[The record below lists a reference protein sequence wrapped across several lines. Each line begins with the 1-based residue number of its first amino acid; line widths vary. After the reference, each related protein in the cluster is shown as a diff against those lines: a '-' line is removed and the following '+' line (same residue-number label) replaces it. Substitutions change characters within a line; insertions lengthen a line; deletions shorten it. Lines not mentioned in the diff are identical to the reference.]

1 MSARLPSS
9 GKNIQYMKHEKKL
22 ISDEIIERVRRD
34 NCFDILRYFFA
45 LSLILVHF
53 CTLTDTQQFWI
64 VSGQMR
70 VKAFF
75 TITGFLVVY
84 SYIRR
89 GKLST
94 YTQKRIRRI
103 LPAYATVIILC
114 ILAGIF
120 ITPLN
125 GSQYLFSTQT
135 LKYLLAN
142 ITFLNF
148 LQPSLPG
155 LFPDSPVETAV
166 NGSLW
171 SMKYEILFYILVPL
185 IIALMRR
192 YGKKNILIAIFATYI
207 AFRAFL
213 DFMEYH
219 TGKEIYNAIST
230 SSPTTIIYFF
240 SGTTILLCFDWF
252 CRHIKTVVIACVAFF
267 LAIAVMHW
275 DFLYYVEPLAF
286 SAIIIAIA
294 YYCKPLNFLQHY
306 DNISYGLYLYHY
318 PVIQILIRYDIHQ
331 QNITLCLILTFVIT
345 IILALLSWY
354 IIEKPLLNR

>member
-1 MSARLPSS
+1 
-9 GKNIQYMKHEKKL
+9 MKHEKKL

-120 ITPLN
+120 ITPLT

-252 CRHIKTVVIACVAFF
+252 SRHIKTVVIACVAFF

-318 PVIQILIRYDIHQ
+318 PVIQILILYDIHQ